1 MKEVGAFEAKN
12 NLSALLDLVERGEEI
27 VITRHGKEVARLVPP
42 KGGVNREAAR
52 AAMAR
57 LRARAK
63 AENHGPFDW
72 AEWKAYRD
80 EGRR

>member
-12 NLSALLDLVERGEEI
+12 TLSALLDLVERGEE
-27 VITRHGKEVARLVPP
+27 VTITRHGKPVARLVPP
-42 KGGVNREAAR
+42 KPGIDRDQAR
-52 AAMAR
+52 AAAAR

-63 AENHGPFDW
+63 ALGLKITVDELI
-72 AEWKAYRD
+72 AYRD